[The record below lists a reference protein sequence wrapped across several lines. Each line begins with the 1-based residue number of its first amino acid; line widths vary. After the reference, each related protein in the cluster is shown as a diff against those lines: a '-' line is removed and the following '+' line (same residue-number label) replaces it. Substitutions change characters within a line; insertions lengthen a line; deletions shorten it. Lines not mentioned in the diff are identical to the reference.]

1 MRDRGFTLVE
11 LMITLAVAAILLAIA
26 VPSFRTFVQNT
37 RLTTQADTLVYSL
50 NLARNEAVKLDTPV
64 AVCASSDGATCSG
77 AWVNGWIVC
86 YPVANCL
93 PGAATAPTVLQVAP
107 GLSNANTVVE
117 KISGAPAPGVTYLS
131 NGQTGTGYQ
140 FVFCDS
146 RGPAAG
152 RDVEINLIGRIEA
165 AATAGQQVSGAAL
178 GAC

>member
-1 MRDRGFTLVE
+1 MRDRGFTLAE

-26 VPSFRTFVQNT
+26 VPSFRTFVQNS

-64 AVCASSDGATCSG
+64 AVCASSDGATCTG

-86 YPVANCL
+86 YPAANCL
-93 PGAATAPTVLQVAP
+93 PGSATPPTVLQVSP
-107 GLSNANTVVE
+107 GLSNGNTVAE
-117 KISGAPAPGVTYLS
+117 KISGATLATYSS
-131 NGQTGTGYQ
+131 NGQTGAGYQ

-146 RGPAAG
+146 RGAGSG

-165 AATAGQQVSGAAL
+165 APTAGQQVSGAAL